1 MPGKRL
7 VQFEKVPHTPE
18 IQGRI
23 GQQLKAQYDV
33 AEPIP
38 DRLAE
43 LLKQLAQLELLKEL
57 RAVMAPERLGGWIVM
72 PDARQ
77 KLISLLDYVE
87 QVVRLDER
95 VAFRLSEYRL
105 PDSSVFAV
113 DK

>member
-38 DRLAE
+38 DRLGSRCLNIGCRIA
-43 LLKQLAQLELLKEL
+43 
-57 RAVMAPERLGGWIVM
+57 
-72 PDARQ
+72 
-77 KLISLLDYVE
+77 
-87 QVVRLDER
+87 
-95 VAFRLSEYRL
+95 AFSR
-105 PDSSVFAV
+105 
-113 DK
+113 

>member
-7 VQFEKVPHTPE
+7 IQFEKVPHTPE

-33 AEPIP
+33 AAEPIP

-57 RAVMAPERLGGWIVM
+57 AQLM
-72 PDARQ
+72 
-77 KLISLLDYVE
+77 
-87 QVVRLDER
+87 DE
-95 VAFRLSEYRL
+95 
-105 PDSSVFAV
+105 PDS
-113 DK
+113 KGG

>member
-43 LLKQLAQLELLKEL
+43 LLEQLAQLEFLKEL
-57 RAVMAPERLGGWIVM
+57 AQLM
-72 PDARQ
+72 
-77 KLISLLDYVE
+77 
-87 QVVRLDER
+87 DE
-95 VAFRLSEYRL
+95 
-105 PDSSVFAV
+105 PDS
-113 DK
+113 KGG